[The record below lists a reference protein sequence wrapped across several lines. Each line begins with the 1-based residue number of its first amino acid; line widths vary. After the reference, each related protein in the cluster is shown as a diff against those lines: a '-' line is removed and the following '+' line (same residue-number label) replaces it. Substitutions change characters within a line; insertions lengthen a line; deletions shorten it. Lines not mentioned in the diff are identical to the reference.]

1 MTPQKIFQITDIS
14 LLDFIEPKF
23 FSYKILIIEI
33 IEKESKYTKAKRFT
47 TFKDS
52 GQVRKMFG

>member
-52 GQVRKMFG
+52 GQVR